1 MARTDFHLYFPDETA
16 ARAAGRHVSVPEDS
30 WRIRRG
36 AEDPSWLLTL
46 AVEIDDVALD
56 QWEEDLE
63 SLARR
68 FGGEYD
74 GFERDVGRR

>member
-1 MARTDFHLYFPDETA
+1 
-16 ARAAGRHVSVPEDS
+16 
-30 WRIRRG
+30 
-36 AEDPSWLLTL
+36 
-46 AVEIDDVALD
+46 VEIDDVALD